1 MTTRGRR
8 RRSEPGSRARP
19 QRWRSEFY
27 EDEHGLSPFA
37 RWFERDLTSYEQAV
51 LAAAVKQVLEVVGID
66 ICGSEWGKNLGD
78 GLFEFRVR
86 QSLHAIRTYGQG
98 PAPPAR
104 PGEDRTVLL
113 RAFVTF
119 YGDRVVLLLHGL
131 NKGRTSSVRKQQKE
145 IAKARRLL
153 SDWRRRRR

>member
-1 MTTRGRR
+1 MTTHGRR
-8 RRSEPGSRARP
+8 RPAEAGNARP
-19 QRWRSEFY
+19 QRWRAEYY
-27 EDEHGLSPFA
+27 EDGRGRSPFA

-66 ICGSEWGKNLGD
+66 ICSSEWGKSLGD
-78 GLFEFRVR
+78 GLYEFRVR
-86 QSLHAIRTYGQG
+86 QSLHAIRTYGQS
-98 PAPPAR
+98 PTPLAR
-104 PGEDRTVLL
+104 PGEDRAVLL

-131 NKGRTSSVRKQQKE
+131 NKGRGPSTRKQQKE

-153 SDWRRRRR
+153 KDWRRQR